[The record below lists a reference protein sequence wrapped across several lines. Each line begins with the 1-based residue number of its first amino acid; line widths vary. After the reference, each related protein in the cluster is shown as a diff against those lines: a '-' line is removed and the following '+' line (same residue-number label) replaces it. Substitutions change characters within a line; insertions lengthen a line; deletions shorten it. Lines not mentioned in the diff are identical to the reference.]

1 MGGFSE
7 AEVVT
12 GVELPGGSQGPLAQ
26 LQQWVEK
33 LRGGGTDP
41 FFAVV
46 ARRLDDGG
54 AGFVADSLID

>member
-1 MGGFSE
+1 M
-7 AEVVT
+7 VK